1 MDITFLNF
9 LELLAFFGPYLV
21 VLIFSI
27 LGILNQTPIKSLL
40 YVGMLV
46 TTMGLI
52 VFLQQSVFKE
62 DNFNQRS
69 SLCDMW
75 NIPFINN
82 NFNTP
87 SISTYTLV
95 FSFMYA
101 LVPMIISGE
110 MNVYIILLMLFS
122 LFVDG
127 FLKFSKRCVSG
138 LSFSLSIILGIIL
151 GGVISG
157 ILAGSVP
164 GAMYF
169 TNTVSNNTTCSKVS
183 NKKFKCA
190 VYKNGNII
198 KTL

>member
-9 LELLAFFGPYLV
+9 LDLLAYFGPYLI
-21 VLIFSI
+21 VLVFSL

-40 YVGMLV
+40 YIGMLIS
-46 TTMGLI
+46 TLGLI
-52 VFLQQSVFKE
+52 VFLQQSIFKE
-62 DNFNQRS
+62 DNFNERS
-69 SLCDMW
+69 PLCDLW
-75 NIPFINN
+75 NLPFINN
-82 NFNTP
+82 KFNTP

-110 MNVYIILLMLFS
+110 MNIYIILVMLFS

-127 FLKFSKRCVSG
+127 FFKFSNKCISS
-138 LSFSLSIILGIIL
+138 LSFTLSMILGIIL
-151 GGVISG
+151 GGVVSG

-169 TNTVSNNTTCSKVS
+169 TNTLSNNTTCSKVS